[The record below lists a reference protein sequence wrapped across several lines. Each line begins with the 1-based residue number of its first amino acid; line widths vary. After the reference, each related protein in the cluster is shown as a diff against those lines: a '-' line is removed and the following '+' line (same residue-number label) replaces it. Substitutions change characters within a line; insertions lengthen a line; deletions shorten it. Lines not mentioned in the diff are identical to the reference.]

1 MPPST
6 GSVLHPKAEPAHP
19 TSTDRHR
26 TVTGMTCLAAVH
38 AVLPPHRYPQDK
50 ITEAFAE
57 HVLGDGGSHEVLRRV
72 HTNTRV
78 GSRYLA
84 LPLDRYRQLTD
95 FTEANNAFWE
105 RSIWASRR

>member
-1 MPPST
+1 M
-6 GSVLHPKAEPAHP
+6 
-19 TSTDRHR
+19 TS
-26 TVTGMTCLAAVH
+26 LAAVH

-57 HVLGDGGSHEVLRRV
+57 HVLGAAKGHEVVRRI

-84 LPLDRYRQLTD
+84 LPLEQYKELTS
-95 FTEANNAFWE
+95 FTDANNAYLAVAVDLAVEAIGGALEQAGIAPDEVDVIF
-105 RSIWASRR
+105 S